1 MTDSTKIAIGL
12 VGAGPWASLVHAPM
26 FANHPRTRLAG
37 VWARRHEAAVHLAS
51 SHGAQ
56 AFQSFDEL
64 LANCQAVVF
73 SVPPD
78 VQANL
83 AVIAARAGK
92 ALLLE
97 KPIALTLKQAEE
109 LAAAVERFR
118 VPTQV
123 NLTWRY
129 AESVRSFLDTVA
141 AAEPIG
147 ARAHFISSALLGGP
161 FATPWRLAHGP
172 LLDLGPHVL
181 DVLDAA
187 LGTITGIRCHGYPQR
202 WVGLLVEHA
211 SGIASE
217 ISLSSHSNVQPF
229 RAGVEVYT
237 RAGVIDVDAAA
248 AVNVDAMFR
257 MAGEFADTVAGWKP
271 HALDVHR
278 GLHLQRLLH
287 AAATDRMSVVA

>member
-1 MTDSTKIAIGL
+1 MTDNTKIAIGL

-26 FANHPRTRLAG
+26 FSNHPRTRLAG
-37 VWARRHEAAVHLAS
+37 VWARRHEAALHLAS
-51 SHGAQ
+51 MHGAA

-78 VQANL
+78 VQAHL
-83 AVIAARAGK
+83 AAVAAGAGK

-109 LAAAVERFR
+109 LAAAVDRSG

-129 AESVRSFLDTVA
+129 AESVRSFLDTVVA
-141 AAEPIG
+141 AKPIG
-147 ARAHFISSALLGGP
+147 ARGHFISSALLGGP
-161 FATPWRLAHGP
+161 FATPWRLEHGP

-181 DVLDAA
+181 DLLDAA
-187 LGTITGIRCHGYPQR
+187 LGAITGIRCHGDPRR
-202 WVGLLVEHA
+202 WVGLLVEHV
-211 SGIASE
+211 SGVTSE
-217 ISLSSHSNVQPF
+217 VSLSSHSNVQPF

-237 RAGVIDVDAAA
+237 REGVIDVDAAA

-257 MAGEFADTVAGWKP
+257 MAGEFADTVAARKP
-271 HALDVHR
+271 HALDVQR
-278 GLHLQRLLH
+278 GLHLQRLLD
-287 AAATDRMSVVA
+287 AAAS